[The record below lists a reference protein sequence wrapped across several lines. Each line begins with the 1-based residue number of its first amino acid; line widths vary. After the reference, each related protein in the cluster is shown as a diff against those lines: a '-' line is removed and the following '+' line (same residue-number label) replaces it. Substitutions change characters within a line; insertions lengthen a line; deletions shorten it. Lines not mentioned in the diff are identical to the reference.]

1 MTQELPV
8 KIRSGRHLMKR
19 GYMPALFICILCLLF
34 EGRATAQ
41 DGEALFKTC
50 AACHSVGGGRMI
62 GPDLKGVTS
71 LRSNEWLVKFIQS
84 SSSLINSGDPDAKAL
99 FEEYNRVPMP
109 DNNLTGEQINQIL
122 AFIDGPPATGSAITD
137 PKQAA
142 MQRKIDSLLNTGSS
156 RDIMMGHDLFNGLER
171 FTNGGAPCFSC
182 HNATY
187 NRLARGGTLAKDLT
201 KAFTRLNGFAGIK
214 GIVETPP
221 YPSMQETYNNRPVTV
236 EEIAY
241 IQLFL
246 KAADAQN
253 EKDTG
258 ADKAWFL
265 YSSSTAGVFA
275 AMAIFILWFRRR
287 RLSVNHAIIKR
298 QERYSE

>member
-1 MTQELPV
+1 MTQELTI
-8 KIRSGRHLMKR
+8 KIRSGRRLPKR
-19 GYMPALFICILCLLF
+19 GYMLALFICILCLLS
-34 EGRATAQ
+34 EGRAPAQ

-50 AACHSVGGGRMI
+50 AACHSIGGGRMI

-71 LRSNEWLVKFIQS
+71 LRSNEWLVQFIQS
-84 SSSLINSGDPDAKAL
+84 STRLINSGDPDAIAV

-109 DNNLTGEQINQIL
+109 DNNLTREQVNQIL
-122 AFIDGPPATGSAITD
+122 AFIDGPPATGPAITD

-156 RDIMMGHDLFNGLER
+156 RDIMMGHDLFHGIVR
-171 FTNGGAPCFSC
+171 FTNGGAPCYSC

-187 NRLARGGTLAKDLT
+187 NQLARGGTLAKDLT

-214 GIVETPP
+214 GMVETPP
-221 YPSMQETYNNRPVTV
+221 YPSMQATYNNKPVTG

-246 KAADAQN
+246 KAADDQN
-253 EKDTG
+253 EKETG
-258 ADKAWFL
+258 ADKARFL
-265 YSSSTAGVFA
+265 YSSFIAGVFA

-287 RLSVNHAIIKR
+287 RLSVNHAIMKR
-298 QERYSE
+298 QERYLK